1 MKFMQSSRK
10 DYISVE
16 ECKSLKEL
24 FFTNLKLYKE
34 KGPNIS
40 DQEWLTQLMKF
51 HFTDMEVEE
60 TKRVAKEIVDS
71 IDEFNGNLKEINE
84 GIEQGISKETWLEK
98 KIQQASVGMSV
109 QECGKQLQLLDDV
122 LAHKNLELADAL
134 TKMSDGQIKMSPNL
148 DGNIA
153 ENMLANSTEL
163 SAFLQGQ
170 NIKVEVRDVF
180 TPNSVDVRA
189 LNLDTGKYQNY
200 QMKFGKDAKATIDLI
215 ERGNYNNQQIVVPTE
230 QLEEVQAY
238 FKQKGSKKTV
248 TDHIDAWGAKG
259 KKFTKQ
265 EMKDL
270 QRMAQ
275 EDGLMPTMDYS
286 HYQMKDLFKSIGR
299 NTGLLSLQSM
309 ALTTGFNVV
318 HKALQGEEIEADELV
333 EVAIKTGADT
343 SLKVVTAG
351 TLQVAVRKG
360 IIKLIPR
367 ATPAGIIANIACVGI
382 ENVKVLSKIM
392 KGEISLPKGIDQ
404 MGRVTTSMIGGLY
417 GCGKGFVIGALS
429 TAWIPVI
436 GPATAVVTGVIGG
449 MVGYACGSKIG
460 EKIYETAKKVE
471 NTVKT
476 YAKAAWDGI
485 KSVGRKAVNGV
496 KSFCKLF
503 S

>member
-1 MKFMQSSRK
+1 
-10 DYISVE
+10 
-16 ECKSLKEL
+16 
-24 FFTNLKLYKE
+24 
-34 KGPNIS
+34 
-40 DQEWLTQLMKF
+40 
-51 HFTDMEVEE
+51 
-60 TKRVAKEIVDS
+60 
-71 IDEFNGNLKEINE
+71 
-84 GIEQGISKETWLEK
+84 
-98 KIQQASVGMSV
+98 
-109 QECGKQLQLLDDV
+109 
-122 LAHKNLELADAL
+122 
-134 TKMSDGQIKMSPNL
+134 
-148 DGNIA
+148 
-153 ENMLANSTEL
+153 
-163 SAFLQGQ
+163 
-170 NIKVEVRDVF
+170 
-180 TPNSVDVRA
+180 
-189 LNLDTGKYQNY
+189 
-200 QMKFGKDAKATIDLI
+200 
-215 ERGNYNNQQIVVPTE
+215 
-230 QLEEVQAY
+230 
-238 FKQKGSKKTV
+238 
-248 TDHIDAWGAKG
+248 
-259 KKFTKQ
+259 
-265 EMKDL
+265 
-270 QRMAQ
+270 
-275 EDGLMPTMDYS
+275 
-286 HYQMKDLFKSIGR
+286 
-299 NTGLLSLQSM
+299 M